1 MQFSYTLNVSPFS
14 ILSCSLKRQHG
25 ELHLPN
31 YIESIGLTTIFI
43 QSLPLHAVF
52 VHVDIF

>member
-1 MQFSYTLNVSPFS
+1 MQFSYSLNVSPFS

-52 VHVDIF
+52 IHVDIF